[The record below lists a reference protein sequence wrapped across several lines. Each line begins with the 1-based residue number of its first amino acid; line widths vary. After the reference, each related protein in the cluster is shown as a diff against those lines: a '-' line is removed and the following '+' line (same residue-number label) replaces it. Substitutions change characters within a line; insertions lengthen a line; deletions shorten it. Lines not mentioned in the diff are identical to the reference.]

1 MRFSSL
7 SALKI
12 AAISCS
18 MDILHHLISMYVN
31 MVSKPGGVVNRE
43 REIFAVSQEKQEIIL
58 DSSPTLWFILVGNRR
73 G

>member
-1 MRFSSL
+1 
-7 SALKI
+7 
-12 AAISCS
+12 
-18 MDILHHLISMYVN
+18 MYVN
-31 MVSKPGGVVNRE
+31 IVSKPGGVVNRE